1 LKNNAHRRG
10 NVDVY
15 YKEFYSKMM
24 GHGSDG
30 ILSLLWKYPHMVM
43 EKPFKSNS
51 GLRILEL
58 GFGEGEH
65 LGFVTS
71 NYSEYIATDIDS
83 ERLDRIRESLPD
95 RVTLQK
101 CNASSIPFADESFD
115 RVIATC
121 LIAHLANPEESL
133 REWRRVLKP
142 GGRLTIYVPCEP
154 GFALRLFRRL
164 FTAPKAKRLG
174 FEGFNLYIARDH
186 INDSFRILNLA
197 AEVFREDRFKQV
209 FRPFVFRSW
218 YLNLFCVVQVERSRP
233 GQDSASTGV

>member
-1 LKNNAHRRG
+1 
-10 NVDVY
+10 
-15 YKEFYSKMM
+15 MI

-30 ILSLLWKYPHMVM
+30 ILSLLWKYPHRVM
-43 EKPFKSNS
+43 EKPFRTNS

-65 LGFVTS
+65 FGFVAAD
-71 NYSEYIATDIDS
+71 YAEFFATDLDV
-83 ERLDRIRESLPD
+83 ERLERVRDKLPEN
-95 RVTLQK
+95 VFMQK
-101 CNASSIPFADESFD
+101 CDASRIPFVDQSFD

-121 LIAHLANPEESL
+121 LIAHLENPEESL

-154 GFALRLFRRL
+154 GLALRLFRRL

-186 INDSFRILNLA
+186 INDSFRVLNLA
-197 AEVFREDRFKQV
+197 AEVFSEDSFRQV
-209 FRPFVFRSW
+209 FRPFPIRSW
-218 YLNLFCVVQVERSRP
+218 YLNLFCVIQVERL
-233 GQDSASTGV
+233 A